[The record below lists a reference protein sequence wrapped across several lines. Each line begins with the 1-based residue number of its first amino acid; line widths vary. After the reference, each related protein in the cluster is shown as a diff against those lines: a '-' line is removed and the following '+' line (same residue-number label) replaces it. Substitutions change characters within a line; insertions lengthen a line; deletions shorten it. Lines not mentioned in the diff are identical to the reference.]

1 MSDKVK
7 IKIHKNASAKI
18 EADIIEIELPDG
30 TSVTKEGK
38 AFICRCGKS
47 TKQPFCDGTHKS
59 CEFEG

>member
-1 MSDKVK
+1 MSNKVK

-18 EADIIEIELPDG
+18 EAELIEIELPDG
-30 TSVTKEGK
+30 TIVEKEGK

-47 TKQPFCDGTHKS
+47 TNQPFCNGAHKT